1 MLLGNQLFIDIASSQ
16 LENFYSSCIG
26 LLAFICNL
34 QPVPM
39 LQESFLVLYVPEIC
53 GMLFHLSEICR
64 RILIENTLHVLCQS
78 NSYHDILEFL

>member
-16 LENFYSSCIG
+16 LENFTAHALDYWLSS
-26 LLAFICNL
+26 ANL

-53 GMLFHLSEICR
+53 GMLFHLSEIRR